1 MPQDTA
7 TAPEPAYPILI
18 VDDEEIVLV
27 ALRDTLTREGYHVV
41 ASPHAIH
48 ALTVLK
54 DQQFSVVISDQ
65 QMPLISGLEFLDPGA
80 RNPAQR
86 HPHPHHRRA
95 QPEHGH

>member
-1 MPQDTA
+1 MPQDTP
-7 TAPEPAYPILI
+7 TANEAARPILI

-27 ALRDTLTREGYHVV
+27 ALRDTLACEGYHVV

-65 QMPLISGLEFLDPGA
+65 QMPLISGLDSHPGTG
-80 RNPAQR
+80 NPAQR